1 MKFIKRTGAGIAVI
15 AVLSACSAT
24 PLRNENLEMARTI
37 VPQVETSAR
46 AGLAASEI
54 SNARKSLD
62 TANRLADSKGKLAD
76 IEFEAQNA
84 VLNAQI
90 AREKILTA
98 EAQESIEKGTAQRQ
112 AVMLESRER
121 EVQRSAQNALDARA
135 SATAA
140 QQQADSSQRRAD
152 SLETELA
159 DLKAKKT
166 ERGLVLTL
174 GDVLFDTGGSTLK
187 SGAYSTLDRLATAL
201 KDKSGRTVLIEGH
214 TDNVGSDG
222 ANQALSLRRAESV
235 QSALQ
240 QRGVAGSQLQVI
252 GRGENTPI
260 SSNDDAGGRQQ
271 NRRVEL
277 IFAEATANVAADS
290 N

>member
-1 MKFIKRTGAGIAVI
+1 MKFIGRTGLSIAVI

-37 VPQVETSAR
+37 VPEVESSAR

-62 TANRLADSKGKLAD
+62 TANRLADSKAKLAD

-84 VLNAQI
+84 VMNAQI

-98 EAQESIEKGTAQRQ
+98 EAQESVERGTAQRQ
-112 AVMLESRER
+112 AVMLETRDR
-121 EVQRSAQNALDARA
+121 EVRRNAQNATDARA
-135 SATAA
+135 FATAS
-140 QQQADSSQRRAD
+140 QQRAD

-159 DLKAKKT
+159 DLKAKRT

-187 SGAYSTLDRLATAL
+187 SGAYATIDRLAAAL
-201 KDKSGRTVLIEGH
+201 KDKSGRSVQIEGH
-214 TDNVGSDG
+214 TDNVGSDD
-222 ANQALSLRRAESV
+222 ANQSLSLRRAQSV

-240 QRGVAGSQLQVI
+240 QRGVAGTQLQVI
-252 GRGENTPI
+252 GRGESTPI
-260 SSNDDAGGRQQ
+260 ASNDDTGGRQE

-277 IFAEATANVAADS
+277 IFAEATANVAADG